1 MVRTSF
7 DASCFPSNTWRRLR
21 GARKR
26 RFLEDRRNDP
36 KVRWFEL
43 MLGRYRWS
51 TLPLSRRHK
60 IGLVRYPLL
69 AETGTK
75 TGTVDR

>member
-1 MVRTSF
+1 M
-7 DASCFPSNTWRRLR
+7 
-21 GARKR
+21 
-26 RFLEDRRNDP
+26 EDRRNDP